1 MDLNELEEMFEQL
14 EGLDELR
21 GKINS
26 RKPAFGDDEVR
37 EYQRAWDRF
46 VNNYMPKTKPKFVEF
61 MNEVRSAYSSIEQEL
76 TKLLLLKSEI
86 KKLELGEKEDGTGP
100 GGNIVGKIYEL
111 VKELKCAPSQ
121 HITPDCTRLDERLE
135 EIALRLRDYDENISN
150 ELEDIASYLKNS
162 KK

>member
-1 MDLNELEEMFEQL
+1 MNLDELEEMFEQL
-14 EGLDELR
+14 EGLDGLR

-26 RKPAFGDDEVR
+26 RKPAFGDNEVR

-46 VNNYMPKTKPKFVEF
+46 VNEYMPKTKPKFVEF
-61 MNEVRSAYSSIEQEL
+61 MNEVRSAYGSIEQEL
-76 TKLLLLKSEI
+76 KDEVKD
-86 KKLELGEKEDGTGP
+86 LELEEVGTGCF
-100 GGNIVGKIYEL
+100 GNVVGKIYEL
-111 VKELKCAPSQ
+111 VKLKCVPSQ

-135 EIALRLRDYDENISN
+135 ELATQLRDYDENISN